1 MTDAPGD
8 SDETKLAQE
17 TGSTRPNFTLPL
29 DPEVIKLT
37 QEETEAEVKSIL
49 AKVEQNYPGLLESA
63 GVTLGAASGGT
74 ISLAALWGLG
84 SVVGLSGPG
93 ITSGLAA
100 AGALLGGG
108 MVAGIGVLAAPIAG
122 LALGGYWFTNKIKR
136 AQQAAALVQAIGK
149 LYDIQA
155 RLLQH
160 AEYFTEELV
169 RIRATIEILRAGLE
183 PSNQKEA

>member
-1 MTDAPGD
+1 MTNEPTNSNEG
-8 SDETKLAQE
+8 ERAQE
-17 TGSTRPNFTLPL
+17 PEQAPPNFTMPL
-29 DPEVIKLT
+29 DTDMIKRT

-49 AKVEQNYPGLLESA
+49 TKIEQSYPGVLEGA
-63 GVTLGAASGGT
+63 GITIGAASGGT
-74 ISLAALWGLG
+74 LSLAALWGLG
-84 SVVGLSGPG
+84 SVTGLSGAG

-100 AGALLGGG
+100 AGLGAG

-122 LALGGYWFTNKIKR
+122 LALGGYWLTNKFKR
-136 AQQAAALVQAIGK
+136 AQQATALAVAIGK

-183 PSNQKEA
+183 PPKPKEA

>member
-8 SDETKLAQE
+8 SDETKLTQE
-17 TGSTRPNFTLPL
+17 TGPTPPNFTMPL
-29 DPEVIKLT
+29 DADVIKRT

-49 AKVEQNYPGLLESA
+49 AKIEQNYPGVLEGA
-63 GVTLGAASGGT
+63 GITIGAASGGT
-74 ISLAALWGLG
+74 LSLAALWGLG
-84 SVVGLSGPG
+84 SVTGLSGAG

-100 AGALLGGG
+100 AGLGAG

-122 LALGGYWFTNKIKR
+122 LALGGYWLTNKFKR
-136 AQQAAALVQAIGK
+136 AQQATALAVAIGK

-183 PSNQKEA
+183 PAGQKEA